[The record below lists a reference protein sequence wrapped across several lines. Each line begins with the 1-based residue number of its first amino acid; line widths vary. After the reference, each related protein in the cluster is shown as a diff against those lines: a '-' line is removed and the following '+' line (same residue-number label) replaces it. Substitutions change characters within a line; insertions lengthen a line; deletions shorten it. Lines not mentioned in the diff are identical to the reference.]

1 MPKKQRHSLIT
12 SDKVVRKKFKS
23 FVLLLYSVGFIAT
36 FWQRVSIISAQLLS
50 SSSPSVVF
58 SDKDTIVNT
67 QYIIVHDY

>member
-23 FVLLLYSVGFIAT
+23 FVLLLDSIGFIAT
-36 FWQRVSIISAQLLS
+36 FWQRVSIISVQLLS